1 MSDLDLRSIDGVA
14 HVETLRGAASEP
26 HGHADLLIEVP
37 HGADR
42 RAHYDA
48 MKARMQG
55 AMPAGLHDF
64 FYVNTD
70 VGAWQLAR
78 ATAEQLV
85 ALEPTR
91 SVRLIRCLIPRTFI
105 DTNRRPGVD
114 GGDLSKGAMTPGLQ
128 PYIHHPADQQLLRE
142 LHGRYTAL
150 VSEAMEAVCGRG
162 GLAFLPHTYGPVT
175 MGIDR
180 IDDDIVDKLHWAMAP
195 ERAGTWPVRPEVDLI
210 HTTHAGESL
219 APPGMIADLGQR
231 LEALGI
237 EVANGKSYYLHAAS
251 MGFVWCDRYPGQV
264 LTLEVRR
271 DLLVTAY
278 EPFAELTCDPEAVAR
293 FARPIAASL
302 VAALPARP

>member
-14 HVETLRGAASEP
+14 HVETLRGAACEP
-26 HGHADLLIEVP
+26 HAPADLLIEVP

-42 RAHYDA
+42 RAHFDA
-48 MKARMQG
+48 MKVRLAG
-55 AMPAGLHDF
+55 TMPDGLHDF
-64 FYVNTD
+64 FFVNTD

-78 ATAEQLV
+78 ATAEHVVQLD
-85 ALEPTR
+85 PTR
-91 SVRLIRCLIPRTFI
+91 TVRLIRCLIPRTFI

-142 LHGRYTAL
+142 LHSRYTAL

-162 GLAFLPHTYGPVT
+162 GLAFVPHTYGPVS

-180 IDDDIVDKLHWAMAP
+180 VDDDIVEKLHWAMAP
-195 ERAGTWPVRPEVDLI
+195 ERADTWPVRPEVDLI
-210 HTTHAGESL
+210 HTTQKGDSL
-219 APPGMIADLGQR
+219 APPGMIADLAER
-231 LEALGI
+231 LQALSI
-237 EVANGKSYYLHAAS
+237 EVAHGHTYFLHPAS

-293 FARPIAASL
+293 FARPMAASL